1 MQAHGG
7 KRQMAKKNK
16 DKKRDGKKG
25 RIAASPAD
33 IAFEVAQVARQFR
46 TLTSR
51 TLSDVGLYGGQE
63 GVMMALGE
71 EDGLTAGAIAA
82 RLGVKPPTITR
93 TITRMEAQGLLTRKG
108 GEDGRQT
115 TVWLTENGRAKLAHV
130 ENSSQTVM
138 DAAFVDVDEKQMR
151 RLLELLQQVSG
162 NLEAALSAE
171 G

>member
-1 MQAHGG
+1 
-7 KRQMAKKNK
+7 MAKKNK
-16 DKKRDGKKG
+16 DKKKEGKRSKQS
-25 RIAASPAD
+25 ASPAD

-63 GVMMALGE
+63 GVMTALGE
-71 EDGLTAGAIAA
+71 EDGLTAGAIAT

-115 TVWLTENGRAKLAHV
+115 TVWLTDGGRAKLESV
-130 ENSSQTVM
+130 EASGTTVM
-138 DAAFVDVDEKQMR
+138 DAAFHDLDEKQMR
-151 RLLELLQQVSG
+151 RLLELLQQVSD
-162 NLEAALSAE
+162 NLETALSAE

>member
-1 MQAHGG
+1 
-7 KRQMAKKNK
+7 MAKKNK
-16 DKKRDGKKG
+16 DKKKDAKRGKLT
-25 RIAASPAD
+25 ASPAD

-63 GVMMALGE
+63 GVMTALGE
-71 EDGLTAGAIAA
+71 EDGLTAGAIAS

-115 TVWLTENGRAKLAHV
+115 TVWLTETGRAKLDSV
-130 ENSSQTVM
+130 ETSSNTVM
-138 DAAFVDVDEKQMR
+138 DAAFHDLDEKQMR
-151 RLLELLQQVSG
+151 KLLELLQQVSD
-162 NLEAALSAE
+162 NLETALSAE

>member
-1 MQAHGG
+1 
-7 KRQMAKKNK
+7 MAKKNK
-16 DKKRDGKKG
+16 DKKKDGKKSKS
-25 RIAASPAD
+25 AASPAD
-33 IAFEVAQVARQFR
+33 IAFEVTQVARQFR

-63 GVMMALGE
+63 GVMMALGQ

-82 RLGVKPPTITR
+82 TLGVKPPTITR
-93 TITRMEAQGLLTRKG
+93 TITRMEAQGLLSRKG

-115 TVWLTENGRAKLAHV
+115 TVWLTDDGRAKLESV
-130 ENSSQTVM
+130 EAASQSVLET
-138 DAAFVDVDEKQMR
+138 AFSDLDDKQR
-151 RLLELLQQVSG
+151 HRLYDLLSEVSG